1 MTCGSQEAEAGGSEV
16 KVLLGFVVSSRLAWV
31 TEDPVWMKSV
41 IINHVLYT
49 FIYTIYTFNCIQ
61 KISQE
66 PISLLHIS
74 ELGLVLQCALL
85 GYNAQVLRDLIPFLR
100 AEQVGLRPEVDSR

>member
-1 MTCGSQEAEAGGSEV
+1 MGYRRPCLDEISNH
-16 KVLLGFVVSSRLAWV
+16 
-31 TEDPVWMKSV
+31 KSC
-41 IINHVLYT
+41 LYT
-49 FIYTIYTFNCIQ
+49 FIYIIYTFNCIPK

-74 ELGLVLQCALL
+74 ELGLVPQCALL
-85 GYNAQVLRDLIPFLR
+85 GYNARVLRDLIPFLR